1 MDMENEVL
9 SPIEPVQTPPPEMP
23 AVPKAEESSYFD
35 GNTWQLIGW
44 RLLVVLLGIVTFGLG
59 AAWGQC
65 MLYRWEAKHTVI
77 NGKRLR
83 FDGNGLQLLGK
94 WLLWGLLTLVTFGI
108 YALFIPV
115 AMKKWHTSH
124 LRFSGIP
131 RAPEPAMPVW
141 KIVVMIVAALLV
153 ICLVFVALFA
163 IFGYKAEPARI
174 GSDSLWQSS
183 HDQGSS
189 SLEAKDYANAIQA
202 FSSAIEADPDKAQ
215 SYIGRAEA
223 YAAMGDMD
231 AALEDMQ
238 SAQNKDDGSYDS
250 QIRELMLLLQVLQME
265 SQEQPQKVEPT
276 QTPTEAVQEPQ
287 KQETPAQT
295 WYVQAKGGL
304 NLRKEPDKS
313 SKALTTIP
321 NGTAVVVTAWADNG
335 WAQVTYKGHTGW
347 CSGTYLKDEKPAS
360 QSGYTWAQVQQAQ
373 KDAKKK
379 IDSYRG
385 KNTGKGFT
393 DMTAQKALQFYED
406 MIQGKYYP
414 QDNVFLEGQLTVI
427 DPPADYYNLYY
438 YQPIGQTF
446 DEQCTYYFS
455 YYADDY
461 AAEKMFVSYGGQDH
475 AYIELDGRCYR
486 MVVGL
491 GDAGVPCKYTLSV
504 QEKNGT
510 FVVTM
515 EVDTY
520 WNGEEEAPEHWTAA
534 HTCFQEDGQWVFDG
548 FTTPYL

>member
-9 SPIEPVQTPPPEMP
+9 SPIEPVQTLPPEMP

-44 RLLVVLLGIVTFGLG
+44 RLLVALLGIVTFGIG

-124 LRFSGIP
+124 LRFSGTP

-295 WYVQAKGGL
+295 YYVQAKGGL

-347 CSGTYLKDEKPAS
+347 CSGTYLKDAPAQ
-360 QSGYTWAQVQQAQ
+360 QSGSQYANIADKLDMSNQYNGNFHLSRNVLESSAVLASINPDTNSLFITLAKILYLTKEDFLEQSQNDFGGDDSPTPDENWSVQFN
-373 KDAKKK
+373 
-379 IDSYRG
+379 G
-385 KNTGKGFT
+385 K
-393 DMTAQKALQFYED
+393 
-406 MIQGKYYP
+406 KYYRYDYGMGYGGFEAKFI
-414 QDNVFLEGQLTVI
+414 DNELVVYDQFDDDRSVIVKFAMRTDGCLVVTESDSSHNFGEEFPVGMLLTTDRNKV
-427 DPPADYYNLYY
+427 L
-438 YQPIGQTF
+438 TF
-446 DEQCTYYFS
+446 D
-455 YYADDY
+455 
-461 AAEKMFVSYGGQDH
+461 
-475 AYIELDGRCYR
+475 
-486 MVVGL
+486 
-491 GDAGVPCKYTLSV
+491 
-504 QEKNGT
+504 
-510 FVVTM
+510 
-515 EVDTY
+515 
-520 WNGEEEAPEHWTAA
+520 
-534 HTCFQEDGQWVFDG
+534 
-548 FTTPYL
+548 